1 MTASHSAEVEALLVR
16 LVEMRRLLVELAKQ
30 RSQLPEGPAAAE
42 DFYRAEQALAQADK
56 LLRRVRGSL

>member
-1 MTASHSAEVEALLVR
+1 MR

-30 RSQLPEGPAAAE
+30 RAQLPEGPAAAE

-56 LLRRVRGSL
+56 LLRRARATL